1 LLRSE
6 VSKDRQQTLADAWA
20 QVVIDSRI
28 MADMAKKASNCQAI
42 SNFRIANDYRRKL
55 QLKK

>member
-1 LLRSE
+1 LRSE

-28 MADMAKKASNCQAI
+28 MADMAKKSFQLP
-42 SNFRIANDYRRKL
+42 SDL
-55 QLKK
+55 QFQNYE